1 MNRVKLAKA
10 MLAALLVV
18 MLPLEQAHCACVA
31 MAQRARAPMAAAAG
45 AGGGCHAACCATH
58 GAVATRPAPNAPAP
72 RGCPC
77 EKLTAT
83 DLPQV
88 LAVAHADVPAPTFVL
103 LSTPDPVAPRTD
115 AVTTAPALDVGVPP
129 PLIDPGAHGLRA
141 PPLFS

>member
-1 MNRVKLAKA
+1 MNRVKLARV

-18 MLPLEQAHCACVA
+18 VLPLEQAHCACVA
-31 MAQRARAPMAAAAG
+31 MAQRGSQAMAPAAAPA
-45 AGGGCHAACCATH
+45 CHASCCASHAAGH
-58 GAVATRPAPNAPAP
+58 GTRHTSSAPST

-83 DLPQV
+83 ELPVV
-88 LAVAHADVPAPTFVL
+88 LAVAHADAPAPVFAPL
-103 LSTPDPVAPRTD
+103 PIADPIEPRAASIAT
-115 AVTTAPALDVGVPP
+115 VPALDVGTPP